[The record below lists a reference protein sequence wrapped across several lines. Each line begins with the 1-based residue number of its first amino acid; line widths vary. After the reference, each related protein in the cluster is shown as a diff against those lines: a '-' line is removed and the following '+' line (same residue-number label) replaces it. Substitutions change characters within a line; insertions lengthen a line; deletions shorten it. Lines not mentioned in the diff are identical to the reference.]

1 MNFNSINLVKTHL
14 INYPCPLNINFLWN
28 YGFLLGIIF
37 FIQILTGVFLAS
49 RYSPEISY
57 AYYSIQHIL
66 RELWSGWCFRYM
78 HATGASLVF
87 FLTYLHILRGLN
99 YSYLYLPLSWI
110 SGLIIFALFIV
121 TAFIGYVL
129 PWGQMSYW
137 GATVITNL
145 LSGIPSLV
153 IWLCG
158 GYTVSD
164 PTIKRFF
171 VLHFIL
177 PFVALCIV
185 FIHIFF
191 LHLHGSTN
199 PLGYDTA
206 LKIPFYPN
214 LLSLDV
220 KGFNNILILF
230 LIQSIFGVIPL
241 SHPDNAIIVNTYV
254 TPLQIV
260 PEWYFLPFYAMLKTI
275 PSKNAGL
282 VIVVASLQ
290 LLFLLAEQ
298 RNLTTIIQFKMV
310 FSAREYSVPIIWF
323 MCSFYALLWIG
334 CQLPQDIFIL
344 YGRLFIILFFSSG
357 LFSLVHYKR
366 THYDYSSQAN
376 I

>member
-1 MNFNSINLVKTHL
+1 M
-14 INYPCPLNINFLWN
+14 
-28 YGFLLGIIF
+28 
-37 FIQILTGVFLAS
+37 
-49 RYSPEISY
+49 
-57 AYYSIQHIL
+57 
-66 RELWSGWCFRYM
+66 
-78 HATGASLVF
+78 
-87 FLTYLHILRGLN
+87 
-99 YSYLYLPLSWI
+99 YLPLSWI
-110 SGLIIFALFIV
+110 SGLILFMIFIV
-121 TAFIGYVL
+121 TAFVGYVL

-145 LSGIPSLV
+145 LSSIPVAV
-153 IWLCG
+153 IWICG

-177 PFVALCIV
+177 PFIGLCIV

-220 KGFNNILILF
+220 KGFNNVIILF
-230 LIQSIFGVIPL
+230 LIQSLFGIIPL
-241 SHPDNAIIVNTYV
+241 SHPDNAIVVNTYV
-254 TPLQIV
+254 TPSQIV
-260 PEWYFLPFYAMLKTI
+260 PEWYFLPFYAML
-275 PSKNAGL
+275 
-282 VIVVASLQ
+282 Q

-298 RNLTTIIQFKMV
+298 RSLTTIIQFKMI
-310 FSAREYSVPIIWF
+310 FGARDYSVPIIWF
-323 MCSFYALLWIG
+323 MCAFYALLWIG

-344 YGRLFIILFFSSG
+344 YGRLFIVLFFCSG
-357 LFSLVHYKR
+357 LFVLVHYRR

>member
-1 MNFNSINLVKTHL
+1 M
-14 INYPCPLNINFLWN
+14 NYPCPLNINFLWN

-145 LSGIPSLV
+145 LSGIPALV

-260 PEWYFLPFYAMLKTI
+260 PEWYFLPFYAI
-275 PSKNAGL
+275 SW
-282 VIVVASLQ
+282 
-290 LLFLLAEQ
+290 
-298 RNLTTIIQFKMV
+298 RYDYTTIHRDNLWHLSRFTDVELLRGFSPHFNSYFHYQNIISCSKILGFFV
-310 FSAREYSVPIIWF
+310 FFRRNPYIDVFLS
-323 MCSFYALLWIG
+323 
-334 CQLPQDIFIL
+334 
-344 YGRLFIILFFSSG
+344 
-357 LFSLVHYKR
+357 
-366 THYDYSSQAN
+366 
-376 I
+376 